1 MRDGVI
7 GGNEVMEN
15 DIFPYR
21 ERIPFTS
28 ILLTGEFN
36 SRPGSHM

>member
-21 ERIPFTS
+21 DRFYFQE
-28 ILLTGEFN
+28 N
-36 SRPGSHM
+36 STPGSYM